1 MGGEKEGIVREIGL
15 IPEDLVL
22 DLVVGDV
29 QDQNLVQE
37 DLVQED
43 LVREDLVQEDL
54 VLSVLGQDMGGD
66 CPLMVVLVGA
76 VIVMVVHVHQSTVV
90 IVTANAMR
98 SIAKI
103 ERNLPGYTLLRLKRQ
118 NG

>member
-1 MGGEKEGIVREIGL
+1 MGGEKEGIVGEIGL

-37 DLVQED
+37 DLV
-43 LVREDLVQEDL
+43 
-54 VLSVLGQDMGGD
+54 LSVLDQDMGGD
-66 CPLMVVLVGA
+66 CHLMVVLVGA
-76 VIVMVVHVHQSTVV
+76 VIVMVVLVHQSMVV
-90 IVTANAMR
+90 IVTTKVTRNIAN
-98 SIAKI
+98 I
-103 ERNLPGYTLLRLKRQ
+103 ERNPPGYTLLRLKRQ